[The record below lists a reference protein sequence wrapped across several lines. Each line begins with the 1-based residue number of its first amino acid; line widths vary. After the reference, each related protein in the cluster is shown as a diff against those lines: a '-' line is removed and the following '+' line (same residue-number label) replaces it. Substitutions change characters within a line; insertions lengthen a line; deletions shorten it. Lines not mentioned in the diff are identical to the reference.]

1 MDGKHGE
8 IAINR
13 WQESNCALARL
24 LAKHRRH
31 IGRAAAMA
39 GEIRRAIDALAPWMA
54 ALCSRTCL
62 FCPEPCCISNTVWFD
77 FRDLLYL
84 HLLEEAVPARQALT
98 DSLDAC
104 PFLSPRGCRLPWRIR
119 PWMCIQYLCPAQR
132 AVIEKAGQP
141 VSRALFQKIKR
152 TGLNR
157 LRMEAEVVRCIKG
170 PPRNQTSNVMR
181 SGFSTNS
188 LTRLRKVTAPLPST
202 TRWS

>member
-1 MDGKHGE
+1 MDGKRGE
-8 IAINR
+8 IEKNR
-13 WQESNCALARL
+13 WQESNCALSRL
-24 LAKHRRH
+24 LTKHRRNL
-31 IGRAAAMA
+31 GRALAVA

-54 ALCSRTCL
+54 ALGTRTCR
-62 FCPEPCCISNTVWFD
+62 FCPEPCCINNTVWID

-84 HLLEEAVPARQALT
+84 HLLEETIPACQAVSDP
-98 DSLDAC
+98 LDAC

-132 AVIEKAGQP
+132 AVLEKAGQP
-141 VSRALFQKIKR
+141 VSRALFEKIGR
-152 TGLNR
+152 AGIYRIR
-157 LRMEAEVVRCIKG
+157 LEAEVVHGIKG
-170 PPRNQTSNVMR
+170 PRQHHTSNAMR